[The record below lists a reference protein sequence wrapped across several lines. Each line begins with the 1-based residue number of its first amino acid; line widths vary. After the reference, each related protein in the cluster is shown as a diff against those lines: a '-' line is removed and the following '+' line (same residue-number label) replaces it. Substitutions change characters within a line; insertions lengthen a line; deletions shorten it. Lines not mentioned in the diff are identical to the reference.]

1 MKVFALPLAILA
13 LVFGLALAEP
23 LRQSW
28 EDKNTHARA
37 LQMIDEQRHQ
47 TELELWQ
54 AEQSATLPA
63 KIASQYGLLILLV
76 VGAGGIFY
84 IVYDGYKQ
92 RRTPLTRFDPE
103 RPLVAR
109 WMLEQ
114 GNADLILAMMRQ
126 LELSGQAQIAR
137 ANASGNVPH
146 NYAPH
151 ISVSTPKSA
160 APAELPF
167 VDAPPPE
174 LPAERPALAL
184 LPGECTLA
192 ALQRTGIIARSGNSL
207 HVGNAVADGTPI
219 YLELATWGAL
229 ALGGKSRT
237 GKTSRTVYYLA
248 QAALAGWRLVV
259 CDKHGGGGKQDALLA
274 KVGMLENSFLLPA
287 AVSQT
292 DINRRIQQVYT
303 IGKRRLDNADTS
315 RYPILLIVDEFTNLV
330 INDWLTDTTLDQ
342 LMSIANEHAGVNV
355 HALIIGHD
363 WSASCLG
370 KERGAAFRRIT
381 THRIAHRLDAQG
393 AQFLLP
399 SGMGKMAEGLTVGQ
413 ALYVDETAEPI
424 LVDAPLLHDEDLR
437 YAAEHAGRYM
447 GTFQGAP
454 GGAALD
460 DAAPALHL
468 PRTPA
473 APASAPSGAAHQ
485 DAENPKAARV
495 REMLREKRTQTDI
508 LAEVWHLDS
517 RERGAPYREAV
528 DEYRAIVAE
537 LVGGVL

>member
-1 MKVFALPLAILA
+1 MKVLALPLAILA
-13 LVFGLALAEP
+13 LVFGLALAGP
-23 LRQSW
+23 LREKWQN
-28 EDKNTHARA
+28 DNQHAQA
-37 LQMIDEQRHQ
+37 LQLIEEQRQAYALQQWQ
-47 TELELWQ
+47 TEQ
-54 AEQSATLPA
+54 AATLPA
-63 KIASQYGLLILLV
+63 KIAGQYGLLILLV

-167 VDAPPPE
+167 ADAPPPE

-192 ALQRTGIIARSGNSL
+192 ALHRTGIVARSGNSL
-207 HVGNAVADGTPI
+207 HVGNATADGTPI
-219 YLELATWGAL
+219 YMELATWGTL

-237 GKTSRTVYYLA
+237 GKTSRITYFLA
-248 QAALAGWRLVV
+248 QAALNGWRLVV
-259 CDKHGGGGKQDALLA
+259 LDKHGGGGKSDALLA

-287 AVSQT
+287 AVTQADMKT
-292 DINRRIQQVYT
+292 RIKQVHQ
-303 IGKRRLDNADTS
+303 IGKRRLDNVDTA
-315 RYPILLIVDEFTNLV
+315 RYPVVLVIDEFTNLV
-330 INDWLTDTTLDQ
+330 LNGWLEDESLDQ
-342 LMSIANEHAGVNV
+342 LMSIGNEYAGVNI
-355 HALIIGHD
+355 HSIIIGHD

-370 KERGAAFRRIT
+370 KERGGAFRRTT
-381 THRIAHRLDAQG
+381 THRIAHRLDAAG

-399 SGMGKMAEGLTVGQ
+399 PGLGKMAEGLTVGQ
-413 ALYVDETAEPI
+413 AIYVDDGGEPI
-424 LVDAPLLHDEDLR
+424 LVDCPLLHDEDLKF
-437 YAAEHAGRYM
+437 AAEHAGRYL
-447 GTFQGAP
+447 GTFQGAEV
-454 GGAALD
+454 GTSKT
-460 DAAPALHL
+460 
-468 PRTPA
+468 TPA
-473 APASAPSGAAHQ
+473 DAPGSGSEVGAEAGAEVATSKHQ
-485 DAENPKAARV
+485 DATNPRAAMV
-495 REMLREKRTQTDI
+495 RQLLREKRTQNEI
-508 LAEVWHLDS
+508 ISQVWGASGGRAYQQAADEL
-517 RERGAPYREAV
+517 RE
-528 DEYRAIVAE
+528 IMAE

>member
-1 MKVFALPLAILA
+1 MKVLALPLAILA
-13 LVFGLALAEP
+13 LVFGLALAGP
-23 LRQSW
+23 LREKWQQ
-28 EDKNTHARA
+28 DNQHQQA
-37 LQMIDEQRHQ
+37 LQLLDEQRQAYALQQWQ
-47 TELELWQ
+47 TEQ
-54 AEQSATLPA
+54 AATLPA
-63 KIASQYGLLILLV
+63 RIAGQYGLLILLV

-137 ANASGNVPH
+137 AQFQPGQQPH

-151 ISVSTPKSA
+151 ISITTPKGA
-160 APAELPF
+160 APAELPY
-167 VDAPPPE
+167 VDAPPAE

-237 GKTSRTVYYLA
+237 GKTSRITYYLA
-248 QAALAGWRLVV
+248 QAALNGWRLVV
-259 CDKHGGGGKQDALLA
+259 CDKHGGGGKADALLA
-274 KVGMLENSFLLPA
+274 KVGILENSFLLPA
-287 AVSQT
+287 AVSQA
-292 DINRRIQQVYT
+292 DINTRIRQVYT
-303 IGKRRLDNADTS
+303 IGKRRIDNSDPS
-315 RYPILLIVDEFTNLV
+315 RYPVLLIVDEFTNL
-330 INDWLTDTTLDQ
+330 ILNDWLTDTTLDQ

-355 HALIIGHD
+355 HAIIIGHD

-381 THRIAHRLDAQG
+381 THRIAHRLDAAG

-399 SGMGKMAEGLTVGQ
+399 SGMGKTAEGLTVGT
-413 ALYVDETAEPI
+413 AIYVDDTGEPI
-424 LVDAPLLHDEDLR
+424 LVDAPLLHEEDIR
-437 YAAEHAGRYM
+437 YAAEHNSQWR
-447 GTFQGAP
+447 GTYQGAP
-454 GGAALD
+454 AETTGS
-460 DAAPALHL
+460 
-468 PRTPA
+468 TPG
-473 APASAPSGAAHQ
+473 SAPEAGMETVVSVHQ
-485 DAENPKAARV
+485 DAVSATFAQREARV
-495 REMLREKRTQTDI
+495 REMLREKASQRDIIAALWGASGGRAYQAANDELRDI
-508 LAEVWHLDS
+508 LA
-517 RERGAPYREAV
+517 RIAGGA
-528 DEYRAIVAE
+528 
-537 LVGGVL
+537 